1 MFRQLELTKENKRLL
16 IKFAV
21 SLLVTVLLT
30 VMLCTL
36 SAFAEQGTADSGA
49 EQAVSTAEAQQS
61 ATGETQHNPGDYLDT
76 DPTYVNKDAG
86 SSVIQEL
93 IGVDASQPLEI
104 IILLTLIALA
114 PSMLIMMTCF
124 TRIVIVL
131 GFLRT
136 AMQTQ
141 STPPNMVITGM
152 ALFLTFFIMAPVFSE
167 INEVAYQP
175 YVSEELTTEEA
186 LDAASVPLKKFMLK
200 QTSQDDLQFF
210 LDLSKTEEP
219 EGGYTDE
226 YLQNDLSLTVIVPS
240 FMISELKRAFQMG
253 FLIFLPF
260 LVIDLVVGSTLMSMG
275 MMMLPPAMISMPFK
289 ILVFVLADGWNLL
302 IGSVVASHNFNGSG
316 NVDYALN
323 RSFCGGMYE
332 NVYLHIFNN
341 TRRLIA
347 SCDEQGLTDYAGMM
361 RVVQAYAVQMLTDV
375 YGPVAYT
382 SCIEDPTNGASFSY
396 DTQQSIYNSIFE
408 LLDKALQDFQSPKST
423 LEERQSFDYWCN
435 GDLDMW
441 IQVANQ
447 LKLRA
452 ALRIVKADPT
462 LAKQKA
468 EEAAKGAI
476 LKQDVLI
483 NKSLSNEQTRMFEWG
498 DSGMNANLTTIL
510 EGFQDPR
517 LPLIMTNPKR

>member
-49 EQAVSTAEAQQS
+49 AQAVSTAEAQQS
-61 ATGETQHNPGDYLDT
+61 ATGEAQHKPGDYLDT

-275 MMMLPPAMISMPFK
+275 MMMLPPTTISLPFK
-289 ILVFVLADGWNLL
+289 ILLFILADGWDLV
-302 IGSVVASHNFNGSG
+302 IGS
-316 NVDYALN
+316 L
-323 RSFCGGMYE
+323 
-332 NVYLHIFNN
+332 
-341 TRRLIA
+341 
-347 SCDEQGLTDYAGMM
+347 
-361 RVVQAYAVQMLTDV
+361 
-375 YGPVAYT
+375 
-382 SCIEDPTNGASFSY
+382 
-396 DTQQSIYNSIFE
+396 
-408 LLDKALQDFQSPKST
+408 
-423 LEERQSFDYWCN
+423 
-435 GDLDMW
+435 
-441 IQVANQ
+441 
-447 LKLRA
+447 
-452 ALRIVKADPT
+452 VKT
-462 LAKQKA
+462 
-468 EEAAKGAI
+468 
-476 LKQDVLI
+476 
-483 NKSLSNEQTRMFEWG
+483 FY
-498 DSGMNANLTTIL
+498 
-510 EGFQDPR
+510 
-517 LPLIMTNPKR
+517 

>member
-49 EQAVSTAEAQQS
+49 AQAVSTAEAQQS
-61 ATGETQHNPGDYLDT
+61 ATREAQHNPGDYLDT

-302 IGSVVASHNFNGSG
+302 IGSVVAS
-316 NVDYALN
+316 
-323 RSFCGGMYE
+323 
-332 NVYLHIFNN
+332 
-341 TRRLIA
+341 
-347 SCDEQGLTDYAGMM
+347 
-361 RVVQAYAVQMLTDV
+361 
-375 YGPVAYT
+375 
-382 SCIEDPTNGASFSY
+382 
-396 DTQQSIYNSIFE
+396 YN
-408 LLDKALQDFQSPKST
+408 L
-423 LEERQSFDYWCN
+423 
-435 GDLDMW
+435 
-441 IQVANQ
+441 
-447 LKLRA
+447 
-452 ALRIVKADPT
+452 
-462 LAKQKA
+462 
-468 EEAAKGAI
+468 
-476 LKQDVLI
+476 
-483 NKSLSNEQTRMFEWG
+483 
-498 DSGMNANLTTIL
+498 
-510 EGFQDPR
+510 
-517 LPLIMTNPKR
+517 

>member
-49 EQAVSTAEAQQS
+49 VRAVSTAEAQQS
-61 ATGETQHNPGDYLDT
+61 ETGESQHNPGDYLDT

-302 IGSVVASHNFNGSG
+302 IGSVVAS
-316 NVDYALN
+316 
-323 RSFCGGMYE
+323 
-332 NVYLHIFNN
+332 
-341 TRRLIA
+341 
-347 SCDEQGLTDYAGMM
+347 
-361 RVVQAYAVQMLTDV
+361 
-375 YGPVAYT
+375 
-382 SCIEDPTNGASFSY
+382 
-396 DTQQSIYNSIFE
+396 YN
-408 LLDKALQDFQSPKST
+408 L
-423 LEERQSFDYWCN
+423 
-435 GDLDMW
+435 
-441 IQVANQ
+441 
-447 LKLRA
+447 
-452 ALRIVKADPT
+452 
-462 LAKQKA
+462 
-468 EEAAKGAI
+468 
-476 LKQDVLI
+476 
-483 NKSLSNEQTRMFEWG
+483 
-498 DSGMNANLTTIL
+498 
-510 EGFQDPR
+510 
-517 LPLIMTNPKR
+517 

>member
-49 EQAVSTAEAQQS
+49 AQALSTAEAQQS
-61 ATGETQHNPGDYLDT
+61 ATGEAQHNPGDYLDT

-219 EGGYTDE
+219 EGGCTDE

-302 IGSVVASHNFNGSG
+302 IGSVVAS
-316 NVDYALN
+316 
-323 RSFCGGMYE
+323 
-332 NVYLHIFNN
+332 
-341 TRRLIA
+341 
-347 SCDEQGLTDYAGMM
+347 
-361 RVVQAYAVQMLTDV
+361 
-375 YGPVAYT
+375 
-382 SCIEDPTNGASFSY
+382 
-396 DTQQSIYNSIFE
+396 YN
-408 LLDKALQDFQSPKST
+408 L
-423 LEERQSFDYWCN
+423 
-435 GDLDMW
+435 
-441 IQVANQ
+441 
-447 LKLRA
+447 
-452 ALRIVKADPT
+452 
-462 LAKQKA
+462 
-468 EEAAKGAI
+468 
-476 LKQDVLI
+476 
-483 NKSLSNEQTRMFEWG
+483 
-498 DSGMNANLTTIL
+498 
-510 EGFQDPR
+510 
-517 LPLIMTNPKR
+517 

>member
-49 EQAVSTAEAQQS
+49 AQAVSTAEAQQS
-61 ATGETQHNPGDYLDT
+61 ATGEAQHKPGDYLDT

-226 YLQNDLSLTVIVPS
+226 YLQNDLSLTVIVSS

-302 IGSVVASHNFNGSG
+302 IGSVVAS
-316 NVDYALN
+316 
-323 RSFCGGMYE
+323 
-332 NVYLHIFNN
+332 
-341 TRRLIA
+341 
-347 SCDEQGLTDYAGMM
+347 
-361 RVVQAYAVQMLTDV
+361 
-375 YGPVAYT
+375 
-382 SCIEDPTNGASFSY
+382 
-396 DTQQSIYNSIFE
+396 YN
-408 LLDKALQDFQSPKST
+408 L
-423 LEERQSFDYWCN
+423 
-435 GDLDMW
+435 
-441 IQVANQ
+441 
-447 LKLRA
+447 
-452 ALRIVKADPT
+452 
-462 LAKQKA
+462 
-468 EEAAKGAI
+468 
-476 LKQDVLI
+476 
-483 NKSLSNEQTRMFEWG
+483 
-498 DSGMNANLTTIL
+498 
-510 EGFQDPR
+510 
-517 LPLIMTNPKR
+517 

>member
-1 MFRQLELTKENKRLL
+1 MLKQYQLTKENKQLL
-16 IKFAV
+16 LKFAV

-30 VMLCTL
+30 VLVCTL
-36 SAFAEQGTADSGA
+36 SAYAEQSSAASAATQEVAS
-49 EQAVSTAEAQQS
+49 STAETPIQTDKQ
-61 ATGETQHNPGDYLDT
+61 PGDYLDT
-76 DPTYVNKDAG
+76 DPTYVDEDAG

-114 PSMLIMMTCF
+114 PSLLIMMTCF

-175 YVSEELTTEEA
+175 YVSEELTTQEA

-200 QTSQDDLQFF
+200 QTSNDDLQFF
-210 LDLSKTEEP
+210 LDLSKTETPDEIT
-219 EGGYTDE
+219 EE
-226 YLQNDLSLTVIVPS
+226 YLENDLSLTVIVPS

-302 IGSVVASHNFNGSG
+302 IGSVVAS
-316 NVDYALN
+316 
-323 RSFCGGMYE
+323 
-332 NVYLHIFNN
+332 
-341 TRRLIA
+341 
-347 SCDEQGLTDYAGMM
+347 
-361 RVVQAYAVQMLTDV
+361 
-375 YGPVAYT
+375 
-382 SCIEDPTNGASFSY
+382 
-396 DTQQSIYNSIFE
+396 YN
-408 LLDKALQDFQSPKST
+408 L
-423 LEERQSFDYWCN
+423 
-435 GDLDMW
+435 
-441 IQVANQ
+441 
-447 LKLRA
+447 
-452 ALRIVKADPT
+452 
-462 LAKQKA
+462 
-468 EEAAKGAI
+468 
-476 LKQDVLI
+476 
-483 NKSLSNEQTRMFEWG
+483 
-498 DSGMNANLTTIL
+498 
-510 EGFQDPR
+510 
-517 LPLIMTNPKR
+517 

>member
-1 MFRQLELTKENKRLL
+1 MFRQYQLTKENKRLVL
-16 IKFAV
+16 RFAV
-21 SLLVTVLLT
+21 SLLVTVVLA

-36 SAFAEQGTADSGA
+36 SAFAEQGS
-49 EQAVSTAEAQQS
+49 AEAQSTAQAASS
-61 ATGETQHNPGDYLDT
+61 AEAPIETDKQPGDYLDT
-76 DPTYVNKDAG
+76 DPTYVGNDTG

-152 ALFLTFFIMAPVFSE
+152 ALFLTIFIMAPVFSE

-175 YVSEELTTEEA
+175 YVSEELTTQEA

-200 QTSQDDLQFF
+200 QTSNDDLQFF
-210 LDLSKTEEP
+210 LDLSKTETP
-219 EGGYTDE
+219 EEITEE
-226 YLQNDLSLTVIVPS
+226 YLENDLSLTVIVPS

-302 IGSVVASHNFNGSG
+302 IGSVVAS
-316 NVDYALN
+316 
-323 RSFCGGMYE
+323 
-332 NVYLHIFNN
+332 
-341 TRRLIA
+341 
-347 SCDEQGLTDYAGMM
+347 
-361 RVVQAYAVQMLTDV
+361 
-375 YGPVAYT
+375 
-382 SCIEDPTNGASFSY
+382 
-396 DTQQSIYNSIFE
+396 YN
-408 LLDKALQDFQSPKST
+408 L
-423 LEERQSFDYWCN
+423 
-435 GDLDMW
+435 
-441 IQVANQ
+441 
-447 LKLRA
+447 
-452 ALRIVKADPT
+452 
-462 LAKQKA
+462 
-468 EEAAKGAI
+468 
-476 LKQDVLI
+476 
-483 NKSLSNEQTRMFEWG
+483 
-498 DSGMNANLTTIL
+498 
-510 EGFQDPR
+510 
-517 LPLIMTNPKR
+517 

>member
-49 EQAVSTAEAQQS
+49 AQAVSTAEAQQS
-61 ATGETQHNPGDYLDT
+61 ATVEALHKPGDYLDT
-76 DPTYVNKDAG
+76 DPAYVNKDAG

-200 QTSQDDLQFF
+200 QTSRDDLQFF

-302 IGSVVASHNFNGSG
+302 IGSVVAS
-316 NVDYALN
+316 
-323 RSFCGGMYE
+323 
-332 NVYLHIFNN
+332 
-341 TRRLIA
+341 
-347 SCDEQGLTDYAGMM
+347 
-361 RVVQAYAVQMLTDV
+361 
-375 YGPVAYT
+375 
-382 SCIEDPTNGASFSY
+382 
-396 DTQQSIYNSIFE
+396 YN
-408 LLDKALQDFQSPKST
+408 L
-423 LEERQSFDYWCN
+423 
-435 GDLDMW
+435 
-441 IQVANQ
+441 
-447 LKLRA
+447 
-452 ALRIVKADPT
+452 
-462 LAKQKA
+462 
-468 EEAAKGAI
+468 
-476 LKQDVLI
+476 
-483 NKSLSNEQTRMFEWG
+483 
-498 DSGMNANLTTIL
+498 
-510 EGFQDPR
+510 
-517 LPLIMTNPKR
+517 

>member
-49 EQAVSTAEAQQS
+49 AQAVSTAEAQQS
-61 ATGETQHNPGDYLDT
+61 ATGEAQHNPGDYLDT

-152 ALFLTFFIMAPVFSE
+152 ALFLTFFIMSPVFSE

-302 IGSVVASHNFNGSG
+302 IGSVVAS
-316 NVDYALN
+316 
-323 RSFCGGMYE
+323 
-332 NVYLHIFNN
+332 
-341 TRRLIA
+341 
-347 SCDEQGLTDYAGMM
+347 
-361 RVVQAYAVQMLTDV
+361 
-375 YGPVAYT
+375 
-382 SCIEDPTNGASFSY
+382 
-396 DTQQSIYNSIFE
+396 YN
-408 LLDKALQDFQSPKST
+408 L
-423 LEERQSFDYWCN
+423 
-435 GDLDMW
+435 
-441 IQVANQ
+441 
-447 LKLRA
+447 
-452 ALRIVKADPT
+452 
-462 LAKQKA
+462 
-468 EEAAKGAI
+468 
-476 LKQDVLI
+476 
-483 NKSLSNEQTRMFEWG
+483 
-498 DSGMNANLTTIL
+498 
-510 EGFQDPR
+510 
-517 LPLIMTNPKR
+517 

>member
-49 EQAVSTAEAQQS
+49 AQAVSTAEAQQS

-210 LDLSKTEEP
+210 LDLSKTEKP

-302 IGSVVASHNFNGSG
+302 IGSVVAS
-316 NVDYALN
+316 
-323 RSFCGGMYE
+323 
-332 NVYLHIFNN
+332 
-341 TRRLIA
+341 
-347 SCDEQGLTDYAGMM
+347 
-361 RVVQAYAVQMLTDV
+361 
-375 YGPVAYT
+375 
-382 SCIEDPTNGASFSY
+382 
-396 DTQQSIYNSIFE
+396 YN
-408 LLDKALQDFQSPKST
+408 L
-423 LEERQSFDYWCN
+423 
-435 GDLDMW
+435 
-441 IQVANQ
+441 
-447 LKLRA
+447 
-452 ALRIVKADPT
+452 
-462 LAKQKA
+462 
-468 EEAAKGAI
+468 
-476 LKQDVLI
+476 
-483 NKSLSNEQTRMFEWG
+483 
-498 DSGMNANLTTIL
+498 
-510 EGFQDPR
+510 
-517 LPLIMTNPKR
+517 

>member
-49 EQAVSTAEAQQS
+49 AQAVSTAEAQQS
-61 ATGETQHNPGDYLDT
+61 ATGEAQHKPGDYLDT

-260 LVIDLVVGSTLMSMG
+260 LVIDLVVGSTLKSMG

-302 IGSVVASHNFNGSG
+302 IGSVVAS
-316 NVDYALN
+316 
-323 RSFCGGMYE
+323 
-332 NVYLHIFNN
+332 
-341 TRRLIA
+341 
-347 SCDEQGLTDYAGMM
+347 
-361 RVVQAYAVQMLTDV
+361 
-375 YGPVAYT
+375 
-382 SCIEDPTNGASFSY
+382 
-396 DTQQSIYNSIFE
+396 YN
-408 LLDKALQDFQSPKST
+408 L
-423 LEERQSFDYWCN
+423 
-435 GDLDMW
+435 
-441 IQVANQ
+441 
-447 LKLRA
+447 
-452 ALRIVKADPT
+452 
-462 LAKQKA
+462 
-468 EEAAKGAI
+468 
-476 LKQDVLI
+476 
-483 NKSLSNEQTRMFEWG
+483 
-498 DSGMNANLTTIL
+498 
-510 EGFQDPR
+510 
-517 LPLIMTNPKR
+517 

>member
-49 EQAVSTAEAQQS
+49 VRAVSTAEAQQS

-302 IGSVVASHNFNGSG
+302 IGSVVAS
-316 NVDYALN
+316 
-323 RSFCGGMYE
+323 
-332 NVYLHIFNN
+332 
-341 TRRLIA
+341 
-347 SCDEQGLTDYAGMM
+347 
-361 RVVQAYAVQMLTDV
+361 
-375 YGPVAYT
+375 
-382 SCIEDPTNGASFSY
+382 
-396 DTQQSIYNSIFE
+396 YN
-408 LLDKALQDFQSPKST
+408 L
-423 LEERQSFDYWCN
+423 
-435 GDLDMW
+435 
-441 IQVANQ
+441 
-447 LKLRA
+447 
-452 ALRIVKADPT
+452 
-462 LAKQKA
+462 
-468 EEAAKGAI
+468 
-476 LKQDVLI
+476 
-483 NKSLSNEQTRMFEWG
+483 
-498 DSGMNANLTTIL
+498 
-510 EGFQDPR
+510 
-517 LPLIMTNPKR
+517 